1 MAMGTNAQVMEYRR
15 LGRTSLNVSLLGF
28 GASPLGNV
36 YSVVDPAEGVR
47 AVAVAIEN
55 GINFFDVS
63 PYYGS
68 TLAEERLGKALRGK
82 RQEVVLATKCG
93 RYGLNDFDFS
103 AKRVAESMDESLQ
116 RLQTDYID
124 LFQAHDVEFGDVR
137 QIIEETIPAMRKLQ
151 KEGKA
156 RYIGITGYPLRILRK
171 IADAVEVDTILS
183 YCHYNLMV
191 TDMDEVL
198 TPFVKGKGIGLINAS
213 ALHMG
218 LLTEQGAPE
227 WHPAPPKVH
236 EAGRRA
242 ALYCRERGVDISDVS
257 LRFCLDHPSVSSTLI
272 GMATTEDV
280 LCNLKALRAASD
292 PELTAEVQKQIGG
305 ALNHVWASGRPE
317 NQG

>member
-15 LGRTSLNVSLLGF
+15 LGRTSLNVSILGF

-47 AVAVAIEN
+47 AVTLAIEN

-63 PYYGS
+63 PYYGA
-68 TLAEERLGKALRGK
+68 TLAEERLGTALRGK
-82 RQEVVLATKCG
+82 RHEVVLATKCG

-156 RYIGITGYPLRILRK
+156 RYIGITGYPLRTLRK

-183 YCHYNLMV
+183 YCHYNLMI
-191 TDMDEVL
+191 TDMDELL

-227 WHPAPPKVH
+227 WHPAPPRVQ
-236 EAGRRA
+236 EAGHRA
-242 ALYCRERGVDISDVS
+242 ALYCRERGVDISEVS
-257 LRFCLDHPSVSSTLI
+257 LRFCLDHPSVSNTLI

-280 LCNLKALRAASD
+280 RCNLKVLRAASD
-292 PELTAEVQKQIGG
+292 PELAAEVQKQIGA
-305 ALNHVWASGRPE
+305 ALNYVWASGKPE

>member
-47 AVAVAIEN
+47 AVALAIAN

-63 PYYGS
+63 PYYGA

-93 RYGLNDFDFS
+93 RFGLNDFDFS

-156 RYIGITGYPLRILRK
+156 RYIGITGYPLRIWRK

-198 TPFVKGKGIGLINAS
+198 TPFVKGKGIGLIN
-213 ALHMG
+213 
-218 LLTEQGAPE
+218 
-227 WHPAPPKVH
+227 
-236 EAGRRA
+236 
-242 ALYCRERGVDISDVS
+242 
-257 LRFCLDHPSVSSTLI
+257 
-272 GMATTEDV
+272 
-280 LCNLKALRAASD
+280 
-292 PELTAEVQKQIGG
+292 
-305 ALNHVWASGRPE
+305 
-317 NQG
+317 